1 MKLKV
6 FILSAV
12 IAITISCTS
21 NKEESIVSTNDT
33 IEYKVDSI
41 LKLMTIREKI
51 GQMNQYASSWDLTGP
66 PSNVGEKEKL
76 NKIKNGDVGSMLNVL
91 SVKSTR
97 SAQELVMENSRM
109 KIPLIFGYDV
119 IHGYKT
125 IFPIPLAESASW
137 DLNMIRKSAAVAAS
151 EASAAGVHWTF
162 APMID
167 VSRDARWGRVMEGSG
182 EDTYLTTKIGVAR
195 IKGFQGDKLSEN
207 NTVAACAKHFAG
219 YGFAESGRDYNTVNI
234 GKYELHNTIL
244 PPFKAAAEAGVA
256 TFMNSF
262 NEIDGIPS
270 TGNKEL
276 QRSILKQGWNWD
288 GFIVSDW
295 GSIGEMITHGY
306 TEDKIQ
312 ASKYAVLAGS
322 DMDMES
328 HAYESSLEKLV
339 ENGDVDIELID
350 DAVKRILRVKFR
362 LGLFD
367 DPYKYCN
374 EDREE
379 NEIYSKENQ
388 AIARDMAKRSIVLL
402 KNNTRIL
409 PLDKNNK
416 KIAIIGPLGD
426 DKDTPLGNWRAQG
439 VKNSAVSL
447 LEGITKMA
455 GINTE
460 ISFQK
465 GCELTIP
472 NIKENQSQ
480 FLYPL
485 SFNNSDISKI
495 SKAVEVAKNADVVLI
510 ALGEDAYQTGE
521 GRSQT
526 SIGFSG
532 VQLQLLK
539 SVFKVNKNVVL
550 VLMNGR
556 PMDISW
562 ADENIPTILEC
573 WHLGSQAG
581 NAIADV
587 IFGEYNPSGKLPSSF
602 PLNVG
607 QEPLYY
613 NHKNTG
619 RPSNGSGHV
628 TFSGYT
634 DSPNTPLYPF
644 GYGLSYTTFE
654 YSNLKLD
661 KSKFS
666 INESI
671 KATIEIT
678 NTGDFDGE
686 EVVQLY
692 IRDLFGSITRPVKEL
707 KGFKKVLLKKG
718 ETKTITFTVNAEML
732 QFYTINNKW
741 EVESG
746 KFNIWIGGSSNAT
759 LKQSFTVI

>member
-1 MKLKV
+1 MKLY
-6 FILSAV
+6 IYLLSL
-12 IAITISCTS
+12 IAILTTSCTTKDNVQTTSS
-21 NKEESIVSTNDT
+21 NNSI
-33 IEYKVDSI
+33 EQKVDSI
-41 LKLMTIREKI
+41 VNLMTVREKI

-66 PSNVGEKEKL
+66 PSSVGEKEKL

-91 SVKSTR
+91 SVGSTR
-97 SAQELVMENSRM
+97 SAQKLVMENSRM

-137 DLNMIRKSAAVAAS
+137 DLEMIQKSAAIAAK
-151 EASAAGVHWTF
+151 EASAAGVQWTF

-182 EDTYLTTKIGVAR
+182 EDTYLTSVIGVAR
-195 IKGFQGDKLSEN
+195 IKGFQGDDLSGS
-207 NTVAACAKHFAG
+207 NTIAACAKHFAG
-219 YGFAESGRDYNTVNI
+219 YGFAESGKDYNTVNV
-234 GKYELHNTIL
+234 GKYELHNVIL
-244 PPFKAAAEAGVA
+244 PPFEAAAKAGVA

-276 QRSILKQGWNWD
+276 QRTILKEEWNWD

-295 GSIGEMITHGY
+295 GSIGEMVTHGFVK
-306 TEDKIQ
+306 DKIQ
-312 ASKYAVLAGS
+312 ASKSAILAGS

-339 ENGDVDIELID
+339 KNGDVNEKLLD
-350 DAVKRILRVKFR
+350 DAVKRILRIKYR

-367 DPYKYCN
+367 DPYRYCN
-374 EDREE
+374 EERE
-379 NEIYSKENQ
+379 NKDIYSKENLD
-388 AIARDMAKRSIVLL
+388 ISREMAKRSIVLL
-402 KNNTRIL
+402 KNETKLL
-409 PLDKNNK
+409 PLSKNNK
-416 KIAIIGPLGD
+416 KIAVIGPLAN

-439 VKNSAVSL
+439 KKNSAISL
-447 LEGITKMA
+447 LEGITNA
-455 GINTE
+455 VGTSSN

-465 GCELTIP
+465 GCELTIT

-485 SFNNSDISKI
+485 SFNNSDTSDIH
-495 SKAVEVAKNADVVLI
+495 KAVEIAKNADIVFV

-539 SVFKVNKNVVL
+539 SIYKVNKNIVL

-587 IFGEYNPSGKLPSSF
+587 VFGEYNPSGKLPSSF
-602 PLNVG
+602 PLHVG

-634 DSPNTPLYPF
+634 DSPNKPLYPF

-654 YSNLKLD
+654 YKNLKLE
-661 KSKFS
+661 KTSFS
-666 INESI
+666 ADESI
-671 KATIEIT
+671 EATVEVT
-678 NTGDFDGE
+678 NTGDYDGE

-707 KGFKKVLLKKG
+707 KGFDKIYLKKG
-718 ETKTITFTVNAEML
+718 ETKVVTFKIDFDML
-732 QFYTINNKW
+732 KFYTINNKW
-741 EVESG
+741 EVEPG
-746 KFNIWIGGSSNAT
+746 DFNIWIGGSSDAT
-759 LKQSFTVI
+759 LKQKFTIK